1 MSNKENKSKIVVN
14 VSERSDIAEYLVN
27 NPDCANNY
35 NLKRFKNIR
44 NSFIIFDLINLRQ
57 YVF

>member
-35 NLKRFKNIR
+35 SLKRFKNIR